1 MVTAA
6 SAAPPVDQAILLFT
20 PEWTGMHPGAWRL
33 PGSPIDGAMDFDE
46 IVSLVRMAEQA
57 KLHGMFLADLTGFRL
72 EVSMPNVAKT
82 STGARFEPF
91 TLMSALSM
99 CTSQIGLIMTAGT
112 TYDEPYHVARRF
124 ASLDHLSKGRAGWN
138 IVTTGN
144 QAVAARFGQAKHMEH
159 DLRYD
164 RGVEF
169 VEAVTALW
177 DSFED
182 GAFVRDKESGTF
194 FDVDRLHVAKQRG
207 AYINIEG
214 PLNVERSVQGWPV
227 LAQAG
232 SSTTGRAFAAR
243 FAEVMFT
250 MQPNIEAAR
259 EFRGGMRAA
268 VADAGRSPD
277 SIKIMVGLT
286 LVVGETDEDAEAT
299 FALMDSLV
307 DDDLGLEILESKID
321 ADLAGVDLDGPL
333 PDIAET
339 ALGTRTIQQF
349 FVEMARRES
358 LTVRQ
363 LISRVLRWGAI
374 GGSPTTIADH
384 IETWLRAGAADG
396 FNVTFA
402 DMPGSMTVF
411 CEQVVPELQ
420 RRGLFQTD
428 YTGTTLREHLGLE
441 RPAHVGV
448 PEVSI

>member
-1 MVTAA
+1 MTR
-6 SAAPPVDQAILLFT
+6 QAILLFT
-20 PEWTGMHPGAWRL
+20 PEWNGMHPGAWRL
-33 PGSPIDGAMDFDE
+33 PGTPVDGAMDFDD
-46 IVSLVRMAEQA
+46 IRALVQRAEAA
-57 KLHGMFLADLTGFRL
+57 KFHGMFMADPTGFRL
-72 EVSMPNVAKT
+72 EVGYPNLAKT
-82 STGARFEPF
+82 GTAVRYEPF
-91 TLMSALSM
+91 MLMSALSM

-144 QAVAARFGQAKHMEH
+144 KTVARHFGTRDHMEH

-214 PLNVERSVQGWPV
+214 PLNVERPVQGWPV

-232 SSTTGRAFAAR
+232 SSGTGKEFAAR

-250 MQPNIEAAR
+250 LQSDIAQSRSFVAEMKD
-259 EFRGGMRAA
+259 AA
-268 VADAGRSPD
+268 VKHGRQPD
-277 SIKIMVGLT
+277 DILVMPALT
-286 LVVGETDEDAEAT
+286 LVVAETDEEAAAK
-299 FALMDSLV
+299 FELLDSLV
-307 DDDLGLEILESKID
+307 DPELGLELLSVMID
-321 ADLAGVDLDGPL
+321 LDLSGLDMDGPL
-333 PDIAET
+333 PEVPET
-339 ALGTRTIQQF
+339 VLGTKTVQRF
-349 FVEMARRES
+349 FVEKAHRDG
-358 LTVRQ
+358 LTIRQ
-363 LISRVLRWGAI
+363 LISFVLRWGAV

-384 IETWLRAGAADG
+384 IEEWVTTGAADG

-402 DMPGSMTVF
+402 DMPESMIMF
-411 CEQVVPELQ
+411 CDHVIPELQ
-420 RRGLFQTD
+420 RRGVFQTE
-428 YTGTTLREHLGLE
+428 YAGTTLREHLGLA
-441 RPAHVGV
+441 RPANQFTASPSTPSPVH
-448 PEVSI
+448 S